1 MPPRRWV
8 AIYSRRGVVAVGPP
22 PEELTEEFGK
32 PVITLHRNNA
42 IGVVSCTYRCYGR
55 DGTFEDR
62 TQVLFDPRTTELF
75 MFRPVALW
83 ANSGQIWK
91 LQAPLCALNTPHG
104 EYFYFGEDL
113 STSYLES
120 WLNEQDIDNLPKLS
134 ASERRKLAIKETLK
148 GLQAAQEVIKAK
160 VALKKAA
167 LAAKSRDADSAPHT
181 FDVGDRAWLAI
192 PLDGEAQR
200 LGAPKKFIFRWVGP
214 VRIISQSGG
223 DSESSFTVVETFP
236 GGEITTREVH
246 VGRLRPFTPRKPIDS
261 AEAAVIN
268 SHPSFEEELETWK
281 NKALLLT
288 RRPVHSHQPLYTTDP
303 LLRKKLDPDYDPE
316 DEVNPLYE
324 IEKMVSVWREQNM
337 FWYLV
342 KFRNQPVR
350 ENRVFNDS
358 TLPEETK
365 RIFWEEQKE
374 HNGEFYRKYRIWFKN
389 RNKGD
394 EPSPRDVD
402 PQDPSLVDPVVV
414 NVPLRSKVPRQPR
427 REAKPL
433 PPPTVMPPSRSSRR
447 IAERN
452 QRKAEEG

>member
-1 MPPRRWV
+1 MEKHDLDIFCLVYNPRVKTVKDIMPRFFYLNNGDRVDLVDAVYKLDPKHLESSAVRKGHMPPRRWV
-8 AIYSRRGVVAVGPP
+8 AIYSRRPP

-55 DGTFEDR
+55 DGTSEDR
-62 TQVLFDPRTTELF
+62 TQVLFDPRTTKLF

-83 ANSGQIWK
+83 ANSGQLWK
-91 LQAPLCALNTPHG
+91 LQAPLCALNTPH
-104 EYFYFGEDL
+104 
-113 STSYLES
+113 
-120 WLNEQDIDNLPKLS
+120 DNLPKLS

-148 GLQAAQEVIKAK
+148 GLQAAQEVVKAK

-350 ENRVFNDS
+350 ENRVFNDLLCLRRQRES
-358 TLPEETK
+358 SGKNRRNTMVNSIGNIGSGLRAETK
-365 RIFWEEQKE
+365 GMNLCQGMLIPKTLHWLIQ
-374 HNGEFYRKYRIWFKN
+374 
-389 RNKGD
+389 
-394 EPSPRDVD
+394 
-402 PQDPSLVDPVVV
+402 
-414 NVPLRSKVPRQPR
+414 
-427 REAKPL
+427 
-433 PPPTVMPPSRSSRR
+433 
-447 IAERN
+447 
-452 QRKAEEG
+452 